1 MHYNIVLFNEKLL
14 MHYATFAL
22 LFVTRAGLA
31 YLFFSNKK
39 TQSYIFG
46 NCKGSFPYLK
56 K

>member
-39 TQSYIFG
+39 NPKLYFWQ
-46 NCKGSFPYLK
+46 L
-56 K
+56 